1 MLLIL
6 VIGTAIAFD
15 FTNGFHDTGNAMA
28 TSIATGAL
36 KPKTAVGLSAVLNLI
51 GAFLV
56 GLVARAVFPGKDAVG
71 WPMTILLGFIGGI
84 VGKLIFAIL
93 KWPTGFPMGFV
104 ASVAG
109 AFVLLWIWHQ
119 RVNTNS
125 GAN

>member
-1 MLLIL
+1 M
-6 VIGTAIAFD
+6 TAIAALF
-15 FTNGFHDTGNAMA
+15 A
-28 TSIATGAL
+28 TFLGGWIL
-36 KPKTAVGLSAVLNLI
+36 FNLL

-71 WPMTILLGFIGGI
+71 WPMTILLGFVGGI

-119 RVNTNS
+119 RVNANS